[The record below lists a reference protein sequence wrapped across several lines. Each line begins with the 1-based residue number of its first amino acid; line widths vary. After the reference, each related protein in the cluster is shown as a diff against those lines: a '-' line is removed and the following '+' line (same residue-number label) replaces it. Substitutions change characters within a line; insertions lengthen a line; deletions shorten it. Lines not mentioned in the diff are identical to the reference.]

1 MEVRRE
7 GAVPRAWRF
16 PTWRASLGPIEEL
29 WAAGEALLLIGHR
42 DCKTTRQTIPF
53 VDRIH
58 RRRGAGHAALVVL
71 QDDAATAR
79 ALAADLGLDVPIR
92 LEADPYPLAAE
103 LGLVAVPTLFLIRT
117 DGTIAKTTEA
127 FHRADLEEYAA
138 RLGVTGAALHS
149 RRQGP
154 GHEARLTAQRSLGEV
169 TCRSHS

>member
-1 MEVRRE
+1 VGVRRD
-7 GAVPRAWRF
+7 GAFPRLLLPDLDGVLR
-16 PTWRASLGPIEEL
+16 PIEEI
-29 WAAGEALLLIGHR
+29 WAEGSALVLIGHR

-79 ALAADLGLDVPIR
+79 ALAADLRLAVPVL

-103 LGLVAVPTLFLIRT
+103 LGLVAVPTLFLIGR

-127 FHRADLEEYAA
+127 FHRADLEEYAV
-138 RLGVTGAALHS
+138 RLGAGSPLFTPEDKAPAMK
-149 RRQGP
+149 P
-154 GHEARLTAQRSLGEV
+154 G
-169 TCRSHS
+169 